1 MHPSRPQKS
10 PSVTTRLA
18 IAGMTSMH
26 SVHAVY
32 TALTPVEGIV
42 RVNIGFGTATVQHDG
57 RATCEVLADAIAVA
71 GYEVTECTEERG
83 RLPVL

>member
-1 MHPSRPQKS
+1 MSS
-10 PSVTTRLA
+10 FVTTRLV

-42 RVNIGFGTATVQHDG
+42 HLQIGLGQAMVQHDG
-57 RATCEVLADAIAVA
+57 RATCEAIAEAIAVA
-71 GYEVTECTEERG
+71 GYEVTECREERG
-83 RLPVL
+83 RLRVL